1 MMILLEDFFSQ
12 LSGYLW
18 GYPMIILLMGT
29 HIFLTIR
36 TRFIQRHLKTALK
49 LYWDKEDSKNKKDGD
64 VSQFAALCMSLAATI
79 GTGNIIGVGTAVA
92 IGGPGAVFWCWLTG
106 VLGIATKYGEGL
118 LAIKYRVRTED
129 GTMLGGPMY
138 ALERGLRLK
147 WLAVLFCVFTA
158 IAAFGI
164 GNVVQG
170 NSAAELMQ
178 KNFGVAPLYT
188 GLVLAFLAGATML
201 GGVRSIAATCERLVP
216 FMAIFYIVGC
226 VYILV
231 IHGEYILPAVSLIM
245 SSAFSSQSAAG
256 GFVGATVMMALRA
269 GVGRGLFSNESG
281 MGSAPIAA
289 AAAQTRNSVRQALIA
304 GTGTFWD
311 TVVICALTGLVIV
324 SSIIARPDII
334 SPNGA
339 LLTHYAFSL
348 IPYVGGTVL
357 TVSLL
362 TFVISTILGWS
373 YYAERSLV
381 YLVGQKAIMPY
392 RVIWVM
398 AVFFGAVVKNK
409 LVWDFADCA
418 NAFMAIPNLVAV
430 LGLSGVIVAET
441 RYYLWENR
449 LEEYTKDKIPLIKK

>member
-1 MMILLEDFFSQ
+1 MMILLEGFFSQ

-49 LYWDKEDSKNKKDGD
+49 LYWDKGDSKNKKDGD

-118 LAIKYRVRTED
+118 LAIKYRVRMED

-138 ALERGLRLK
+138 ALERGLKLK

-170 NSAAELMQ
+170 NSAAEIIQ

-188 GLVLAFLAGATML
+188 GLFLAFLAGVTML

-216 FMAIFYIVGC
+216 FMAFFYIAGC

-231 IHGEYILPAVSLIM
+231 IHGDYVLPAVSLIM

-324 SSIIARPDII
+324 SSIIARPDI
-334 SPNGA
+334 SSSNGA
-339 LLTHYAFSL
+339 LLTHDAFCL

-357 TVSLL
+357 TGSLL
-362 TFVISTILGWS
+362 IFVISTILGWS

-381 YLVGQKAIMPY
+381 YLIGQKAIMPY
-392 RVIWVM
+392 RIIWVI
-398 AVFFGAVVKNK
+398 AVFFGAIVKNK

-449 LEEYTKDKIPLIKK
+449 LHEHTKDKIPLIKK